1 MTTREIRKD
10 KYNKLSKKQCIMFLT
25 EYHKYSKNEI
35 KGVINPISNILPI
48 KDEKRLNYIFK
59 YCHTNFLYNDNEKKI
74 IEGHINIWNK
84 FKIKIDS
91 FDKIFILL
99 KIPFLTGY
107 RIDYIK
113 KLFKKKKKLDE
124 KTALYLLKEY
134 INENKNNKYIK
145 CYLEIEKEIKKT
157 ITNFHFSMTND
168 ELYNIIYN
176 TDILDI
182 NLLTK
187 KLPQEYYFELL
198 ILSKNTKD
206 LHKNLCNNLPKY
218 IVLRY
223 FNFLLRQILYKYIET
238 DKNITLINYL
248 YSISV
253 NCIETGNINFKL
265 KYDYLSESFTSTNSI
280 SSTNS
285 TSSGN
290 SMSNT
295 KKNKQLYIDN
305 ILSYDGINEIDPFS
319 QKEWK
324 KMNLQNL
331 KTVVI
336 IEYQENGKTFKNAFN
351 AKDLYTQWKI
361 AIKTGKLFVNPYT
374 RKPFTIEDTNIIID
388 KLKTVYP
395 RILKPTV
402 DTIRREDIELSR
414 YTFDENTLIYT
425 LYFRIKDY
433 DQFNFGYFNETI
445 ELLSISLPIYKN
457 IYNYEYYTGNINDK
471 IIKLFYNNKITGK
484 TIPFKVHPSF
494 LKYNNKDKLTH
505 SQYKNFCDML

>member
-10 KYNKLSKKQCIMFLT
+10 KYNKLSKKECIMFLT

-35 KGVINPISNILPI
+35 KGVINPISNSLPI
-48 KDEKRLNYIFK
+48 KDEKRLNYILK
-59 YCHTNFLYNDNEKKI
+59 YCHTNFIYNNNEKKI

-113 KLFKKKKKLDE
+113 QLFKKKKKLDE
-124 KTALYLLKEY
+124 KTALYLLNEY

-157 ITNFHFSMTND
+157 ITNFHFSMTNE

-187 KLPQEYYFELL
+187 KLPQQYYFELL
-198 ILSKNTKD
+198 VLSKNTKD
-206 LHKNLCNNLPKY
+206 LYKNLCNNIGKY

-223 FNFLLRQILYKYIET
+223 FNLLLRQILYKYKET
-238 DKNITLINYL
+238 DTNITLVNYL

-253 NCIETGNINFKL
+253 HCVETGNINFRL
-265 KYDYLSESFTSTNSI
+265 SYDSLSLSFSSIESTHSSDTSG
-280 SSTNS
+280 
-285 TSSGN
+285 TSEN
-290 SMSNT
+290 
-295 KKNKQLYIDN
+295 KKEKQLYLDN
-305 ILSYDGINEIDPFS
+305 ILSYDGINEVDPFS
-319 QKEWK
+319 QKKWH

-331 KTVVI
+331 KTVII
-336 IEYQENGKTFKNAFN
+336 IEYQENGKTFRNAFN

-361 AIKTGKLFVNPYT
+361 AIKNNKPFVNPYT
-374 RKPFTIEDTNIIID
+374 RKPFTVEDTQMIVD

-395 RILKPTV
+395 RIVEPIVNTL
-402 DTIRREDIELSR
+402 RRRDIELSR
-414 YTFDENTLIYT
+414 YSLDENTVVYT
-425 LYFRIKDY
+425 LYFRIEDY
-433 DQFNFGYFNETI
+433 DQYDVEPFSKTI
-445 ELLSISLPIYKN
+445 ELLRIVIPIFTDTED
-457 IYNYEYYTGNINDK
+457 YEYHFGFINDK
-471 IIKLFYNNKITGK
+471 IVNLFNTNKITGK
-484 TIPFKVHPSF
+484 TIPFKVHPAF
-494 LKYNNKDKLTH
+494 LKYNKKNKLTMT
-505 SQYKNFCDML
+505 QYKNFCNML